1 MSGGSLYSW
10 FAAGAARHPDAVALE
25 LGNESW
31 TYAELERAAA
41 VTAALM
47 GRRRGEPPRRVGLL
61 CSRTLRAYAGYLAAL
76 RLGAAVVPL
85 GPGYPAPRNRAMAEA
100 TGIDVLLTDE
110 PVAARAAGIAA
121 AAQARIVELPG
132 SPRGLAQTSSPPAP
146 ASVEPDD
153 IAYTLF
159 TSGSTGV
166 PKGVPITHANVTAFL
181 RSCAER
187 YRVGRGDRVSHTF
200 ELTFD
205 PSVCD
210 LFLAWSGGATVVVPV
225 GNEALRPS
233 AYVNRRG
240 ITHWFSVPY
249 AVSLGLRA
257 GGVEPGSMPGLRRT
271 RFGGDRLTARQA
283 AAWAEAAPHSAIEN
297 TYGPTEAAVFCTAY
311 EMPRSPSD
319 WPATS
324 NGTVP
329 IGRPLP
335 TVEHVVVGPDGRPA
349 AEGELCLRGEQRF
362 PGYLDPRSDAG
373 RFYALPPAAPARVPC
388 RPGPHGPEHWYRTGD
403 RVRVEDGLL
412 VHLGRLDQQV
422 KVRGYRVEPGEVE
435 AVLRRHPDVADAVV
449 FPAGDGDERGLAAVY
464 TGRPVPAADLA
475 AAVLGALPPHML
487 PGSFEHRAVLPVN
500 GNGKVDRA
508 RAAAEGAGALAAG
521 GAARGPAKRIG

>member
-1 MSGGSLYSW
+1 MTGGSLYSW
-10 FAAGAARHPDAVALE
+10 FAAGAARHPDGVALE
-25 LGNESW
+25 IGSDRW

-41 VTAALM
+41 GVAGLLA
-47 GRRRGEPPRRVGLL
+47 RRRGEPPRRVGLL
-61 CSRTLRAYAGYLAAL
+61 CARTPLAYAGYLAAL

-85 GPGYPAPRNRAMAEA
+85 APGVPARRNRAAAEA
-100 TGIDVLLTDE
+100 TGIDALLADE
-110 PVAARAAGIAA
+110 SGAARAAEIAA
-121 AAQARIVELPG
+121 AAGATAVELPG
-132 SPRGLAQTSSPPAP
+132 SLRGLAETAAPPAP
-146 ASVEPDD
+146 APVEPDD
-153 IAYTLF
+153 TAYILF
-159 TSGSTGV
+159 TSGSTGA
-166 PKGVPITHANVTAFL
+166 PKGVPVTHANVTAFL
-181 RSCAER
+181 RSCAGR
-187 YRVGRGDRVSHTF
+187 YRAAAGDRVSHTF

-210 LFLAWSGGATVVVPV
+210 LFTAWSGGATVVVPV

-271 RFGGDRLTARQA
+271 RLGGDRLTVRQA
-283 AAWAEAAPHSAIEN
+283 ATWAAAAPHSAIEN

-311 EMPRSPSD
+311 ELPRAPSD

-335 TVEHVVVGPDGRPA
+335 TVEHVVLGPDGRAA

-362 PGYLDPRSDAG
+362 PGYLDPRSDTG
-373 RFYALPPAAPARVPC
+373 RFYALPAGAPARTPC
-388 RPGPHGPEHWYRTGD
+388 RPGPYAPEYWYRTGD
-403 RVRVEDGLL
+403 LVRVEDGLL
-412 VHLGRLDQQV
+412 VHLGRLDHQV
-422 KVRGYRVEPGEVE
+422 KVRGYRVEPGEIE

-449 FPAGDGDERGLAAVY
+449 VPVGEPGERGLAAVC
-464 TGRPVPAADLA
+464 TGRPVPPADLA
-475 AAVLGALPPHML
+475 ALVLGALPPHML
-487 PGSFEHRAVLPVN
+487 PDSFEHRAALPVS
-500 GNGKVDRA
+500 GNGKVDRS
-508 RAAAEGAGALAAG
+508 RVAAEVAAG
-521 GAARGPAKRIG
+521 GAAATGPAAKIG